1 MTSTVVKNLLD
12 ALYPE
17 SNKGSCESKVLGK
30 KFDGCLFEYAREVL
44 PAVSCHGHAVSCYVL
59 LGTSKTICMHH
70 TRFFEETL
78 TPNNSCTKHV

>member
-1 MTSTVVKNLLD
+1 MTSTVVKNLL

-44 PAVSCHGHAVSCYVL
+44 PAVSWLSVVMFC
-59 LGTSKTICMHH
+59 
-70 TRFFEETL
+70 
-78 TPNNSCTKHV
+78 